1 MKKMLVGEL
10 LDEQIEWTLSEL
22 CLACDRHEEWI
33 INLVDEGMLDPLG
46 ENQENWRFSGTSI
59 SRVHTAMRLEHD
71 LGINIA
77 GVALVIELIDEVEKL
92 RCRLKLY
99 ENSND

>member
-22 CLACDRHEEWI
+22 CLVCNRQEEWI
-33 INLVDEGMLDPLG
+33 INLVDEGMLNPLG

-92 RCRLKLY
+92 RYRLKLY
-99 ENSND
+99 ENPND